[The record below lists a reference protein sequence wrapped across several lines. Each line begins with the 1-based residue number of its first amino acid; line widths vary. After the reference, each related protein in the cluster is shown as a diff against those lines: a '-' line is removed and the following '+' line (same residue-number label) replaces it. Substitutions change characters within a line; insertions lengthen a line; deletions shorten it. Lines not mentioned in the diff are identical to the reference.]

1 MKLFSYYLLKWLAYA
16 VLCQSFHHIKDKL
29 SHHNILFLVFIMEE
43 INLIIFYIL
52 LKLYHNEKMWSTT
65 LEKLKI
71 TSTVK
76 KLKEKQRSK

>member
-1 MKLFSYYLLKWLAYA
+1 
-16 VLCQSFHHIKDKL
+16 
-29 SHHNILFLVFIMEE
+29 MEE